1 MEHFL
6 QNWGY
11 PAVFVLALVEAM
23 CIPFP
28 SEITFGFAGA
38 LAAEGHFNLAGV
50 IAVGIAGEFL
60 GSMVGYAVGRTGGR
74 ALVDRYGKYV
84 LISGSDLDRAH
95 RFMERRGDPAV
106 AVGRMLPLVRTF
118 VSVVA
123 GIGEMAVAPFAIFTL
138 IGTAVYSCAIA
149 SAGYGLGS
157 GWHKLVKGF
166 TAASFV
172 LLALAVLAIAAF
184 LWHRWRVVKSEH

>member
-50 IAVGIAGEFL
+50 IAVGWR
-60 GSMVGYAVGRTGGR
+60 GSSSGR
-74 ALVDRYGKYV
+74 
-84 LISGSDLDRAH
+84 
-95 RFMERRGDPAV
+95 
-106 AVGRMLPLVRTF
+106 
-118 VSVVA
+118 
-123 GIGEMAVAPFAIFTL
+123 
-138 IGTAVYSCAIA
+138 
-149 SAGYGLGS
+149 
-157 GWHKLVKGF
+157 
-166 TAASFV
+166 
-172 LLALAVLAIAAF
+172 
-184 LWHRWRVVKSEH
+184 